1 MIFYKS
7 KRLAF
12 FLISDIVL
20 ILLSVYLAFSL
31 RFSGDIPSIFYYGM
45 MVSAIILLVLK
56 LSFLFVFRIY
66 KVAWRFFSLNE
77 ARKIFIALLL
87 AEFCFFLIFY

>member
-12 FLISDIVL
+12 FLTSDIVL

-31 RFSGDIPSIFYYGM
+31 RFSGDIPSYFLSWYDGFCYYFACFKTFIF
-45 MVSAIILLVLK
+45 V
-56 LSFLFVFRIY
+56 
-66 KVAWRFFSLNE
+66 
-77 ARKIFIALLL
+77 
-87 AEFCFFLIFY
+87 CF

>member
-31 RFSGDIPSIFYYGM
+31 RFSGDIPSIFYHGM

-66 KVAWRFFSLNE
+66 KVAWRFFLSMKQE
-77 ARKIFIALLL
+77 KFLLL
-87 AEFCFFLIFY
+87 CF

>member
-12 FLISDIVL
+12 FLTSDIVL

-31 RFSGDIPSIFYYGM
+31 RFSGDIPSIFYHGM

-56 LSFLFVFRIY
+56 LS
-66 KVAWRFFSLNE
+66 
-77 ARKIFIALLL
+77 
-87 AEFCFFLIFY
+87 